1 MYRNVVNDFADWYEK
16 GHRQILYVK
25 GAYGVGKTWA
35 VRDFATAFFGEQVYI
50 DLTDKPEFI
59 DAVKNFEP
67 EDFDALLAPYL
78 EGKNLNNTIII
89 IDEVQLTNDSGVFFY
104 SFLKLHRN
112 YTLCLIASTMAITEY
127 EYHHRDAFKIIRM
140 RPMTF
145 EEYLI
150 ANKAHSFIKAISDN
164 KSTTITPLEVEGISL
179 LLRDFLL
186 VGGMPGIVKEFI
198 KTKNYDLA
206 RNKQLELIEKYESI
220 IRKSF
225 SSAMSQRCRRVWK
238 SIPKQLLKDNKK
250 FMYNLVDENARSR
263 EYQEATQN
271 LCSLGIARKLPR
283 LKQAQLPL
291 EDNVDSKSFQLFL
304 IDHGLL
310 RALYNLPIG
319 IDIELKELF
328 MEQDGV
334 IAEQYIFQELSNKV
348 GNIYYWTSSATARV
362 PFVYE
367 GEGTAVPVD
376 IRFTPNNKAQNI
388 KTFLSKNPDTEI
400 TVRLSMEQVGL
411 NGQTLNI
418 PAYGLWNM

>member
-1 MYRNVVNDFADWYEK
+1 
-16 GHRQILYVK
+16 
-25 GAYGVGKTWA
+25 
-35 VRDFATAFFGEQVYI
+35 
-50 DLTDKPEFI
+50 
-59 DAVKNFEP
+59 
-67 EDFDALLAPYL
+67 
-78 EGKNLNNTIII
+78 
-89 IDEVQLTNDSGVFFY
+89 
-104 SFLKLHRN
+104 
-112 YTLCLIASTMAITEY
+112 MAITEY

>member
-1 MYRNVVNDFADWYEK
+1 MYRNVVNDFAKWYEK

-35 VRDFATAFFGEQVYI
+35 VRDFATAFFDEQVYI
-50 DLTDKPEFI
+50 DLSDKTEFI
-59 DAVKNFEP
+59 NAVKNFEP
-67 EDFDALLAPYL
+67 EEFDDLLAPYL
-78 EGKNLNNTIII
+78 EGKNLSNTIII
-89 IDEVQLTNDSGVFFY
+89 FDEVQITNDSGVFFY

-127 EYHHRDAFKIIRM
+127 EYHHRDAFNIVRM

-150 ANKAHSFIKAISDN
+150 ANKAHPFITAISNN
-164 KSTTITPLEVEGISL
+164 KDTEITPIEVEGISL
-179 LLRDFLL
+179 LLKDFLL

-198 KTKNYDLA
+198 KTKNYNSA
-206 RNKQLELIEKYESI
+206 RQKQLELIDKYESI

-225 SSAMSQRCRRVWK
+225 TSAMSQRCRRVWK

-283 LKQAQLPL
+283 LKLAKLPL
-291 EDNVDSKSFQLFL
+291 EDNVDTKSFQLFL

-310 RALYNLPIG
+310 RAIYKLPIG
-319 IDIELKELF
+319 KEIQLEEILKEQ
-328 MEQDGV
+328 EGV

-388 KTFLSKNPDTEI
+388 KTFFAKNPDTEI
-400 TVRLSMEQVGL
+400 AIRLSMEQVSL
-411 NGQTLNI
+411 EGQTLNI